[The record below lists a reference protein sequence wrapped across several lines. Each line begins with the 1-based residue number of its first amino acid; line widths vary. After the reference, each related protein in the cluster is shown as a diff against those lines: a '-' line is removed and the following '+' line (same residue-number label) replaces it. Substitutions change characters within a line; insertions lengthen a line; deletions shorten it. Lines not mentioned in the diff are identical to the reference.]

1 MRPYRRLSA
10 ALVILA
16 ALPLAGCGSAGSG
29 PGGAPPL
36 AAGLRIVTNVAR
48 CDRGAH
54 RFCGRELVVV
64 ASGGAGARGG
74 ALALMAAE
82 HAALARAGWSA
93 SGGQVAGDAS
103 ASSPGGR
110 RYVSYGPASI
120 DLAAIG
126 KGNLRRART
135 TVAALRREVAR
146 HAEALSML
154 VQTGPG

>member
-1 MRPYRRLSA
+1 MLSRRSCAALLGLA
-10 ALVILA
+10 ALV
-16 ALPLAGCGSAGSG
+16 PAGCGSAGSG
-29 PGGAPPL
+29 PGRPPPL
-36 AAGLRIVTNVAR
+36 APHMRIVSDVAR

-64 ASGGAGARGG
+64 ASGAAARGG
-74 ALALMAAE
+74 DTALMAAE

-110 RYVSYGPASI
+110 RYVSYGPAAI
-120 DLAAIG
+120 DLAAIA
-126 KGNLRRART
+126 KGNLRRAPA
-135 TVAALRREVAR
+135 TVAALRREAAA
-146 HAEALSML
+146 HAAALSML